1 MSGYWDTGK
10 TPQLSIVVKFAI
22 DGFRTS
28 IRPRSGL
35 KNVFSLLF
43 CFKRKDRVQ
52 EFSVPFPR
60 FRVQHVALS
69 DRTTVAVDVLL
80 LVIMIVYTS
89 IP

>member
-1 MSGYWDTGK
+1 MNGYWDTGK
-10 TPQLSIVVKFAI
+10 TPQLSILVVVKFAI

-80 LVIMIVYTS
+80 VLLL
-89 IP
+89 